1 MKLPNSFSWPPSPE
15 ALGPAPSGE
24 GSPHDP
30 ERLVRTQHR
39 HLARILRNL
48 AEAADH
54 PVLPTEDEER
64 ETRWRRK
71 LRLSLGEMNAFIENH
86 RDIEES
92 FLFPQLLEAAEEL
105 GPTLDDLSDDHVRIF
120 DENRRLNLLMDRLD
134 LVRRLGASEQ
144 AELLP
149 PLRSFVEGL
158 WRHTLVEEAMLD
170 QIRGRIG

>member
-1 MKLPNSFSWPPSPE
+1 MKLPNSFSWPPSPDS
-15 ALGPAPSGE
+15 LGPVASGE

-30 ERLVRTQHR
+30 ERLVRAQHR
-39 HLARILRNL
+39 QLARILRNL
-48 AEAADH
+48 AEAAEH
-54 PVLPTEDEER
+54 PVLPAENEEA
-64 ETRWRRK
+64 ETRWRRN
-71 LRLSLGEMNAFIENH
+71 LRLSLGELNAFIENH

-92 FLFPQLLEAAEEL
+92 FLFPQLLEVAEEL

-170 QIRGRIG
+170 QIRGRIE